1 MNTAI
6 KDSWTVKAKAPF
18 AVYKPPYTMFEAL
31 ERWLA
36 VARTVVGALKIVYY
50 SKQTNTRAAFGASVE
65 ITDRCNAGCNYCYV
79 YPPDWDQT
87 KRIEGYM
94 QLPPLE
100 HREAQEQVYQTLD
113 QLKAKGIVHVTL
125 VGGEPLLAP
134 KVIYRAA
141 RMFPVCWVV
150 SNGSAKFPRNM
161 PRSVVMSVSIDGP
174 PDFHNQSR
182 DPKGFF
188 SKQQY
193 GDLTGLSA
201 AVVRNINESERGA
214 FAHITLTRK
223 SMSYFLETV
232 DWLLRDVKKLRGI
245 MVSGAATKNTLDLN
259 TLSPSD
265 RQSIKEMIN
274 LAADKYGWDLF
285 PFNQPKVNS
294 FLFDEENIIY
304 RSSQCSI
311 SNRVDSIGFDGKSV
325 GKCVLRDDTE
335 CQTCV
340 CNLTGLM
347 RGVKS
352 LDKPTLGGL
361 YRSCFG

>member
-1 MNTAI
+1 MNTTI
-6 KDSWTVKAKAPF
+6 EDSLEVNVKTPF
-18 AVYKPPYTMFEAL
+18 TIYQPSYTIFEKL
-31 ERWLA
+31 ERWWA
-36 VARTVVGALKIVYY
+36 VTRTVVGALKIVYY
-50 SKQTNTRAAFGASVE
+50 SKRTKTRAAFGASVE

-79 YPPDWDQT
+79 YPSDWDQN
-87 KRIEGYM
+87 KRISGYM
-94 QLPPLE
+94 QFPPME
-100 HREAQEQVYQTLD
+100 HREAQDQVYLSLK
-113 QLKAKGIVHVTL
+113 QLKSKGIVHVTL

-141 RMFPVCWVV
+141 EMFPVCWVV
-150 SNGSAKFPRNM
+150 SNGSAKFPKNM
-161 PRSVVMSVSIDGP
+161 PRSVVMSVSVDGP

-188 SKQQY
+188 SKHQY

-201 AVVRNINESERGA
+201 VVVRNINESQRGA
-214 FAHITLTRK
+214 FIHITLTRK
-223 SMSYFLETV
+223 SMNYFAETV

-245 MVSGAATKNTLDLN
+245 MVSGAATKNTLDPN
-259 TLSPSD
+259 TLSSTD
-265 RQSIKEMIN
+265 RQLIKNMIDK
-274 LAADKYGWDLF
+274 AADKYGWNLF

-294 FLFDEENIIY
+294 FLFDEENIIF
-304 RSSQCSI
+304 RSNQCSI

-325 GKCVLRDDTE
+325 GKCVLRDDTD

-352 LDKPTLGGL
+352 LDRPTLEGL